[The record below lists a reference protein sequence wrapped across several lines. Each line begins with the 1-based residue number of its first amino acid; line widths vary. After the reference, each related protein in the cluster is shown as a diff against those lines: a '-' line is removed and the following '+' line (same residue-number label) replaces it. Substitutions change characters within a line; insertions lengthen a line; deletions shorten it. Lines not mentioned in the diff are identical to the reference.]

1 MWSGHWSWAIFRTS
15 VERREDFDRGTVHR
29 FKESFRPMSHRY
41 ALAVGIKIRMMIVW
55 VVRCDRLQIFRHN
68 EVPHPDK
75 HIFVSR
81 HQS

>member
-1 MWSGHWSWAIFRTS
+1 
-15 VERREDFDRGTVHR
+15 
-29 FKESFRPMSHRY
+29 MSHRY